1 MGYHM
6 RTTPIICDERTETM
20 LTTLLIPFRFII
32 TFTFALVSTGIIG
45 ALIILVG
52 LPKLLLPIPA
62 VQRMFS
68 TWANGL
74 FRLWGY
80 AMSATFR
87 LTQPMRWHIEGDS
100 QLHRDRWYMILA
112 NHRSWVD
119 ILVLMHLSCR
129 NMPMP
134 RFFLKHQLIWVP
146 IVGLGC
152 WTLDMPFMKRYS
164 REQIAKNPKL
174 QGKDISTTQKKC
186 QKFRHIPTTVINFCE
201 GTRFTPEKHAKRQ
214 SAFKHLLAPKAGG
227 TAFALQI
234 MGQQFDAILDITI
247 VYPDD
252 KRPAVWQ
259 LLSGQLRDIYVNVE
273 TLPVTDDLI
282 GDYFNDEAFKTHF
295 QSWLN
300 SRWQR
305 KDQLIDSM
313 KGKLRY

>member
-1 MGYHM
+1 M
-6 RTTPIICDERTETM
+6 RTTPTICDKRAETM

-52 LPKLLLPIPA
+52 LPKLLLPIPV

-174 QGKDISTTQKKC
+174 QGKDIATTQKKC

-214 SAFKHLLAPKAGG
+214 SSFKHLLAPKAGG

-234 MGQQFDAILDITI
+234 MGKQFDAILDITI

-282 GDYFNDEAFKTHF
+282 GDYFNDETFKAHF
-295 QSWLN
+295 QNWLN
-300 SRWQR
+300 ARWQR

>member
-1 MGYHM
+1 
-6 RTTPIICDERTETM
+6 M
-20 LTTLLIPFRFII
+20 LTTVLIPFRFVI
-32 TFTFALVSTGIIG
+32 TLSFALLSTALIG
-45 ALIILVG
+45 TLIILIG

-62 VQRMFS
+62 RQRLFS
-68 TWANGL
+68 TWANTL
-74 FRLWGY
+74 FRAWGY

-112 NHRSWVD
+112 NHRSWID

-134 RFFLKHQLIWVP
+134 RFFLKHQLIWAP
-146 IVGLGC
+146 IIGLGC

-174 QGKDISTTQKKC
+174 KGKDIETTQKKC

-201 GTRFTPEKHAKRQ
+201 GTRFTPEKHRQ
-214 SAFKHLLAPKAGG
+214 RNSAFKNLLPPKAGG

-234 MGQQFDAILDITI
+234 MGAQFDAILDITI

-259 LLSGQLRDIYVNVE
+259 LLSGQLRDVYVNVE

-282 GDYFNDEAFKTHF
+282 GDYFNDEAFKAHF
-295 QSWLN
+295 QNWLN
-300 SRWQR
+300 QRWQR
-305 KDQLIDSM
+305 KDLVIEKLKALSTADS
-313 KGKLRY
+313 